1 LNSSQKSD
9 KQFIA
14 LTIKQQQVSPMVTH
28 LFTHRDCLFH
38 DTGYE
43 HPEKSDRLRMVW
55 QYLEEDEFE
64 AIVRHDASMGTT
76 DLLELAH
83 TPDHIDYIKS
93 KRPDSGI
100 VQLDPDT
107 FMSPGSYDAAM
118 RGVGAARDAVD
129 LVMTQPGTNAF
140 CAIRPPGHH
149 AEADRAMGFCL
160 FNNVAI
166 AAKYAQ
172 QKYGITRIAVVD
184 FDVHHGNGT
193 QAIFEDEATL
203 FYGSTHQEAPFYPGT
218 GHRHETG
225 AGNIFNSPL
234 PEGSG
239 GAEFKIAMERDILPA
254 LVAFDPELLIIS
266 AGFDAHHQDP
276 RAGLNWTEED
286 YIWISNKLIK
296 IAEQSCSGRVISV
309 LEGGYDLVGL
319 AQSAAVHVKA
329 LLDA

>member
-1 LNSSQKSD
+1 
-9 KQFIA
+9 
-14 LTIKQQQVSPMVTH
+14 MVTH

-55 QYLEEDEFE
+55 QYLDEEEFE
-64 AIVRHDASMGTT
+64 SIIRHDASMGTT

-83 TPDHIDYIKS
+83 TLDHIKYIES
-93 KRPDSGI
+93 MRPDAGI

-118 RGVGAARDAVD
+118 RGVGAVRDAVD
-129 LVMTQPGTNAF
+129 LVMTQQDTNAF

-149 AEADRAMGFCL
+149 AEADKAMGFCL

-172 QKYGITRIAVVD
+172 KKYGIKRVAVVD

-193 QAIFEDEATL
+193 QAIFENDASL

-225 AGNIFNSPL
+225 VGNIFNSPL
-234 PEGSG
+234 KEGSSG
-239 GAEFKIAMERDILPA
+239 QEFKIAMERDILPA
-254 LVAFDPELLIIS
+254 LQDFQPELLIIS
-266 AGFDAHHQDP
+266 AGFDAHHLDP
-276 RAGLNWTEED
+276 RAGLNWDEKD
-286 YIWISNKLIK
+286 YTWISEKLMEIG
-296 IAEQSCSGRVISV
+296 ANTCAGRVISV